1 MFLLFDVE
9 EEFLNKILGIPVEA
23 KAGVA
28 NLDEVLILTDFMA
41 GEQFHHFVVN
51 LDLGRGESNRSNSLG
66 LTNIYQTI
74 TRNFLLINPVVR
86 ISLTLLTHNLMVG
99 FAISRVK
106 IVQK

>member
-9 EEFLNKILGIPVEA
+9 EEFSNKILGIPVEA
-23 KAGVA
+23 EAGVA

-41 GEQFHHFVVN
+41 GELFHHFVVN

-74 TRNFLLINPVVR
+74 TIKFLLINPV
-86 ISLTLLTHNLMVG
+86 I
-99 FAISRVK
+99 RV
-106 IVQK
+106 